1 MHHDTA
7 SDGQHATPIPL
18 TQRPPTARD
27 VATMIGVTTDWVY
40 AQSRRRRILTITLG
54 RYRRYPPAAGST
66 NSNSTRQ
73 PDAETQIS
81 RDCPGR
87 SRALGDSAP
96 LDVRQSARARRGWAH
111 MGVQK

>member
-1 MHHDTA
+1 M
-7 SDGQHATPIPL
+7 L
-18 TQRPPTARD
+18 
-27 VATMIGVTTDWVY
+27 GVTTDWVY
-40 AQSRRRRILTITLG
+40 AQSRRRRIPTITLG
-54 RYRRYPPAAGST
+54 RYRRYRRDPPAAGPT